1 MLALVCEILLPNQE
15 LKNLGAC
22 DGSFSYSPAKNES
35 ESVRLYVRYDNRYY
49 EVIDT
54 YYNFNNGSWDSR
66 GSSGGGYYNNNI
78 TISTNRTAPSTNEW
92 VNVTVRTNSNYSDY
106 VSFSLQYR
114 DGYTW
119 RTASSSDYNADSYFR
134 NGYRFSYSDYGE
146 KTFNSFIRFYRNA
159 QYRLY
164 VEDRNGNRN
173 YVEFNVG

>member
-1 MLALVCEILLPNQE
+1 VSSSSYFSADSYYSNGYRFNSSDYGTRTFNDFI
-15 LKNLGAC
+15 
-22 DGSFSYSPAKNES
+22 SFKQTGYY
-35 ESVRLYVRYDNRYY
+35 RIYVRDDSGRESYV
-49 EVIDT
+49 E
-54 YYNFNNGSWDSR
+54 FNV
-66 GSSGGGYYNNNI
+66 GGGYYNGNI

-146 KTFNSFIRFYRNA
+146 RTFNSFIRFYRNA

-164 VEDRNGNRN
+164 AEDRNGNKN
-173 YVEFNVG
+173 YVEFNVGG